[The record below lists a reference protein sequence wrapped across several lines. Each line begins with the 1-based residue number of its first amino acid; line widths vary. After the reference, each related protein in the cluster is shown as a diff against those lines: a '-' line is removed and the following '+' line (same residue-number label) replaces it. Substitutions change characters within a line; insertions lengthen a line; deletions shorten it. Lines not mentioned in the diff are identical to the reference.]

1 MLARTRASAFPIL
14 VLTLATAC
22 GGGGARPAPASPTVA
37 ASGDVCAAGVRLPK
51 VPTAAATWDDVRAAL
66 GDAAEGCRPEDGCGP
81 DLAVSVVPEG
91 GAIIVK
97 SADGYHVATDLWE
110 AYSAPPTVTTTALGD
125 LTRVAV
131 TWEELGREEVCDEGV
146 EEGSGDCGSATVV
159 VSSNTFDAVVDATA
173 GALVWQ
179 ATCSI
184 EGDLGAQPTAVTTT
198 DDGFSYTPCTSGAA
212 PVRFAMS
219 AIAACGAP

>member
-1 MLARTRASAFPIL
+1 MLVRLRAAALWSIL
-14 VLTLATAC
+14 LTVAAC
-22 GGGGARPAPASPTVA
+22 GGGAAPKPTAPALV
-37 ASGDVCAAGVRLPK
+37 ASGDACAAGVRLPR
-51 VPTAAATWDDVRAAL
+51 VPVAAATWDDVRAAL
-66 GDAAEGCRPEDGCGP
+66 GDAAEGCRPDVGCGP

-97 SADGYHVATDLWE
+97 GADGYHVTTELWQS
-110 AYSAPPTVTTTALGD
+110 YSQAPTVTTTALGD

-159 VSSNTFDAVVDATA
+159 VSSNAFDAVVDAKA

-179 ATCSI
+179 ATCSV
-184 EGDLGAQPTAVTTT
+184 EGDVTFHAPAVAA
-198 DDGFSYTPCTSGAA
+198 DDDAFSYTPCATGATTA
-212 PVRFAMS
+212 RFAVT
-219 AIAACGAP
+219 ALAACGAP